1 MNRNAEKDIIFG
13 GHALKEGEKNMEKNK
28 EVLLTYEGLK
38 KLEDEL
44 KYLKGEK
51 RKEIAERIKQALA
64 FGDLSENSEYDEAK
78 NEQAQNESRIVELE
92 NLLKQATIIDE
103 DEVDTETV
111 NLGTRVRIR
120 ELDTNEEF
128 EYHIVG
134 SAEADPSE
142 SRISNESPVGRA
154 LMGHKSGDVVE
165 VDVPGGKLRYE
176 VLDIRK

>member
-1 MNRNAEKDIIFG
+1 MDR
-13 GHALKEGEKNMEKNK
+13 NK
-28 EVLLTYEGLK
+28 EVILTYEGLK

-51 RKEIAERIKQALA
+51 RKEIAERIKQALT

-78 NEQAQNESRIVELE
+78 NEQAQNEARIVELE

-103 DEVDTETV
+103 DEVDTKTV

-120 ELDTNEEF
+120 EVDSKEEY

-134 SAEADPSE
+134 SAEADPSAFK
-142 SRISNESPVGRA
+142 ISNESPVGRA
-154 LMGHKSGDVVE
+154 LMGHKPGDIVE
-165 VDVPGGKLRYE
+165 VEVPGGKIRYE
-176 VLDIRK
+176 IIDIHK